1 MSQSSRVRFFGARLA
16 MRSDGGDGSQTE
28 ILSPVD
34 DPAGYDRAIP
44 ARAIRHV
51 LAVSRPAARR
61 VTSQPVPA
69 VGTSTLD
76 LGDGTHL
83 ACVEAAGRDHPS
95 RRNQMQTESQAHGP
109 SV

>member
-1 MSQSSRVRFFGARLA
+1 

-28 ILSPVD
+28 VLSPVD
-34 DPAGYDRAIP
+34 DPAGYDRVIP

-51 LAVSRPAARR
+51 LPVPRPTARR

-76 LGDGTHL
+76 LDDDTHL

-95 RRNQMQTESQAHGP
+95 RRDEMQAEPQAHGP
-109 SV
+109 SM